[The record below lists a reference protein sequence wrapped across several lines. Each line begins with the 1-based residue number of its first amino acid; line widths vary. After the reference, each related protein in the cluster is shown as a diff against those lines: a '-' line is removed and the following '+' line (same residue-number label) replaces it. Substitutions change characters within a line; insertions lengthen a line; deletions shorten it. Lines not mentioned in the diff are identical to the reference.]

1 MDKEIFPK
9 YFNCLASLEQV
20 SRLNQSRQGTR
31 ASRWRIEQMRKS
43 KKTDAPCL
51 TILQIWPFAAGLA
64 QDGDRH
70 SRLRQEFSN
79 LDAVAFKIG
88 LQLFRTG

>member
-1 MDKEIFPK
+1 M
-9 YFNCLASLEQV
+9 L
-20 SRLNQSRQGTR
+20 
-31 ASRWRIEQMRKS
+31 
-43 KKTDAPCL
+43 PCL

-88 LQLFRTG
+88 LQLFRTGEMHRLPAGFLRAVHIGNRIVDEDAGLRIEAEGLACSL